1 MPIFGTNREFGNE
14 LKGRLAEE
22 RSLQG
27 SVAKANFVDERFQW
41 KKRYFDR
48 ANAHLTSLGVVS
60 GVEFIYPTKHM
71 PGKMLCKVKTV
82 CVSMDRVIEFEVI
95 ASNVV
100 MRVLPTSMPAI
111 KFVPDNFKVSSDP
124 EFVEMKNQILAAHA
138 DWTQKDR
145 KAAQSRKEKALKKGL
160 DAQAEQ
166 ALVNAYHAEIKG
178 KGFVVG
184 GRVISPVG
192 LSEIKHFN
200 HAKLTV
206 VVTKVGQAL
215 PRSYTTSQLSPFT
228 G

>member
-1 MPIFGTNREFGNE
+1 MAIFGTNKEFE
-14 LKGRLAEE
+14 TDLKGRLAEE

-27 SVAKANFVDERFQW
+27 SAAKANFIDERFQW
-41 KKRYFDR
+41 KKRYFER
-48 ANAHLTSLGVVS
+48 AKNHLASLGVDT
-60 GVEFIYPTKHM
+60 GTEFIYTTKHM
-71 PGKMLCKVKTV
+71 PGNMLCKVKTV

-124 EFVEMKNQILAAHA
+124 EFAEMKNQILVAHA
-138 DWTQKDR
+138 EWTQKDR
-145 KAAQSRKEKALKKGL
+145 KAAQARKEKVFKKDTG
-160 DAQAEQ
+160 AQAKQ
-166 ALVNAYHAEIKG
+166 TLVDAYRAEIKD

-215 PRSYTTSQLSPFT
+215 PRSYTTAQLSPFT